1 MEIDGFATVAS
12 SVGLVVIMPVSVL
25 ASLADAL
32 LPQKMGQRDGDRVW
46 PVMKISSLGFS
57 VENKEQ
63 TMYRLTTAE
72 LVRSVGIVQRDV
84 K

>member
-1 MEIDGFATVAS
+1 
-12 SVGLVVIMPVSVL
+12 
-25 ASLADAL
+25 
-32 LPQKMGQRDGDRVW
+32 
-46 PVMKISSLGFS
+46 MKISPVVFS

-63 TMYRLTTAE
+63 TMYCLTAAE